1 MWLKKKNPSKETDA
15 PEKLRHSRYYEHDG
29 ILRAY
34 ANRAMVL
41 AFLCVPTTMLAL
53 AFAVYVRLQP
63 PTVIRVDENG
73 MATILGVNK
82 PAVSVTQGT
91 GSEPTEFEKRA
102 FVHLF
107 LERYLN
113 FSPTNVSRNWAD
125 SLNMMTANLRRTAYT
140 GMQKDDFIG
149 KIEDDDLAPASNEM
163 ASEQVDRS
171 QVESGVGVGGV
182 QSANTLEARFGLVQ
196 LSQSEQNQ
204 AQLAERGYQR
214 RVEFQR
220 APVSVRGGGESPFAV
235 EDVTQAGIHLRG
247 SRLKREPLLQN
258 VRRVVIALQIGQRE
272 AKTVV
277 DIPTI
282 RVDGQRALVAL
293 DRRFGIARPVQ
304 VPGKRAEKL
313 GGVGLQSDG
322 AKVGGVGGV

>member
-34 ANRAMVL
+34 ANRAMML
-41 AFLCVPTTMLAL
+41 AFLCIPTTMLAL

-73 MATILGVNK
+73 AATILGVNK
-82 PAVSVTQGT
+82 PGISVTQGP

-149 KIEDDDLAPASNEM
+149 KIEDDQTTSDFQMRSLEASNFDVYM
-163 ASEQVDRS
+163 LGKVLWCMVAGR
-171 QVESGVGVGGV
+171 
-182 QSANTLEARFGLVQ
+182 
-196 LSQSEQNQ
+196 
-204 AQLAERGYQR
+204 
-214 RVEFQR
+214 
-220 APVSVRGGGESPFAV
+220 PV
-235 EDVTQAGIHLRG
+235 
-247 SRLKREPLLQN
+247 LKREYF
-258 VRRVVIALQIGQRE
+258 
-272 AKTVV
+272 
-277 DIPTI
+277 D
-282 RVDGQRALVAL
+282 RVDNDVTVLFRDDPHAYIINELLKKSVVEDPKDCFSSA
-293 DRRFGIARPVQ
+293 
-304 VPGKRAEKL
+304 
-313 GGVGLQSDG
+313 SDLLL
-322 AKVGGVGGV
+322 AVDTYLEIV